1 LKKKEQKLDLY
12 GYSLKYFDL
21 FENRRFEKFFALFFE
36 YRMWFEDLISRHQ
49 RRDVLVLRSM
59 IGERGLILK
68 IYLFWEGEAI
78 IVERLIIVMGG
89 ANFIV

>member
-1 LKKKEQKLDLY
+1 
-12 GYSLKYFDL
+12 
-21 FENRRFEKFFALFFE
+21 
-36 YRMWFEDLISRHQ
+36 MWFEDLISRHQ

-89 ANFIV
+89 AIFIV